1 MNTNINKI
9 TNINQNIAYLII
21 SILFSIIHLF
31 SNTYDIDNSIK
42 IKGLWWKSLSQKYF
56 SFIDYGI
63 THYQDNII
71 DTIIK
76 ICIPSMILFFVLY
89 KGFQQEIST
98 LYFMNIIVIILSI
111 LLFIYSTFVY
121 NKLNKEV
128 CSYTQLS
135 IPSFDLENILYLIPK
150 ITFVIISLF
159 LYANNTNYLIRII
172 N

>member
-1 MNTNINKI
+1 MQYVKYYNLIVYSYIGIIRKWFYYSLINNKS
-9 TNINQNIAYLII
+9 
-21 SILFSIIHLF
+21 SI
-31 SNTYDIDNSIK
+31 
-42 IKGLWWKSLSQKYF
+42 
-56 SFIDYGI
+56 
-63 THYQDNII
+63 
-71 DTIIK
+71 
-76 ICIPSMILFFVLY
+76 
-89 KGFQQEIST
+89 EIST

-159 LYANNTNYLIRII
+159 LYANNTNYLIVFILSSII
-172 N
+172 LYGIYYSAYDNQNSIKCAISNIGGTYLYLILISIITFLKVKY